1 MNALALVFAALACL
15 TLGAGLAR
23 WRAGA
28 RRPQVAAA
36 ARRSHV
42 LYALAEGDLE
52 NVAQELEQIAEAEPG
67 DATVFLALAAL
78 DRRRGRVERAKAI
91 HRTVLAAAEL
101 APELRVAALVGLG
114 RDLLAQGQQD
124 AAVGALSRAI
134 SLAPQSVATLESLAR
149 ALEQA
154 GAWERAAAAWERHE
168 KLVPARRRRD
178 SRIGR
183 GHAVAGQALAAL
195 AEDDARKAE
204 RLIERAL
211 ELAPDSGHVWTAKAR
226 VAVSLGDAATAAQA
240 WQRAWELTPAAAA
253 PLLAEAAEA
262 ATEIGGAADL
272 QERMLASLRTAEDPA
287 LVLAL
292 AQRLAATHPEPAADA
307 LHRVRARSPAAA
319 LTLVRLRLAQGHR
332 DEALDA
338 AMTELSPPI
347 VVCRQCAREM
357 PRFRFRCGECGAW
370 DSAATLET
378 FTHAAN
384 RSAPSAGPAARPASS
399 GLASSGSASA
409 SSASSASSSSAS
421 AGPASARTA
430 SSGLAVGRGGGPA

>member
-154 GAWERAAAAWERHE
+154 GAWERAAAARIRNGARIAYTAMSTKVVSHPASRAEALSW
-168 KLVPARRRRD
+168 KL
-178 SRIGR
+178 
-183 GHAVAGQALAAL
+183 
-195 AEDDARKAE
+195 
-204 RLIERAL
+204 RACHSPQPG
-211 ELAPDSGHVWTAKAR
+211 E
-226 VAVSLGDAATAAQA
+226 
-240 WQRAWELTPAAAA
+240 AA
-253 PLLAEAAEA
+253 PRSEA
-262 ATEIGGAADL
+262 GAIRPSPGKAGPPHAGSHRETGT
-272 QERMLASLRTAEDPA
+272 QAVFSCR
-287 LVLAL
+287 LVMAHT
-292 AQRLAATHPEPAADA
+292 RPSS
-307 LHRVRARSPAAA
+307 R
-319 LTLVRLRLAQGHR
+319 RLRLTSR
-332 DEALDA
+332 
-338 AMTELSPPI
+338 
-347 VVCRQCAREM
+347 
-357 PRFRFRCGECGAW
+357 
-370 DSAATLET
+370 
-378 FTHAAN
+378 
-384 RSAPSAGPAARPASS
+384 
-399 GLASSGSASA
+399 
-409 SSASSASSSSAS
+409 
-421 AGPASARTA
+421 
-430 SSGLAVGRGGGPA
+430 

>member
-1 MNALALVFAALACL
+1 MTLAFVLTALGCLALGAA
-15 TLGAGLAR
+15 LAR
-23 WRAGA
+23 WRAAA
-28 RRPQVAAA
+28 RQPQVAAV
-36 ARRSHV
+36 ARRSQV

-52 NVAQELEQIAEAEPG
+52 NVAHELEQIAEAEPG

-114 RDLLAQGQQD
+114 RDLLAQGQQE

-134 SLAPQSVATLESLAR
+134 SLAPQSLATLESLAR

-195 AEDDARKAE
+195 AEDDAHNSGKAE
-204 RLIERAL
+204 RLSERAL
-211 ELAPDSGHVWTAKAR
+211 ELAPDSGHVWTVRAR
-226 VAVSLGDAATAAQA
+226 VAVSVADARTAAQA
-240 WQRAWELTPAAAA
+240 WQRAWELAPAAAT
-253 PLLAEAAEA
+253 PLLAEAVEA
-262 ATEIGGAADL
+262 ATEIGGATEL
-272 QERMLASLRTAEDPA
+272 QERMLASLRTADDPA

-292 AQRLAATHPEPAADA
+292 AQRLAPNHPQAAAEA
-307 LHRVRARSPAAA
+307 LQRLRGRSPAAA
-319 LTLVRLRLAQGHR
+319 LSLVRLRLAQGLR

-338 AMTELSPPI
+338 AMTDLSPPI

-357 PRFRFRCGECGAW
+357 PRFRFRCDECGAW
-370 DSAATLET
+370 DSAVTLEA
-378 FTHAAN
+378 FTQ
-384 RSAPSAGPAARPASS
+384 APAGR
-399 GLASSGSASA
+399 
-409 SSASSASSSSAS
+409 
-421 AGPASARTA
+421 R
-430 SSGLAVGRGGGPA
+430 GRGGPA

>member
-1 MNALALVFAALACL
+1 MSALALVLTALGCL
-15 TLGAGLAR
+15 ALGAGLAR
-23 WRAGA
+23 WRISA
-28 RRPQVAAA
+28 RQPPAAA
-36 ARRSHV
+36 VARRSQV
-42 LYALAEGDLE
+42 LFALAEGDLE

-114 RDLLAQGQQD
+114 RDLLAQGQQQ

-134 SLAPQSVATLESLAR
+134 SLAPQSLATLESLAR

-195 AEDDARKAE
+195 AEDDAPGPTGKAE
-204 RLIERAL
+204 RLSERAL
-211 ELAPDSGHVWTAKAR
+211 ELAPDSGHVWTVRAR
-226 VAVSLGDAATAAQA
+226 VAVSVGDARTAAQA
-240 WQRAWELTPAAAA
+240 WQRAWELAPAAAS

-262 ATEIGGAADL
+262 ATEIGGAAEL
-272 QERMLASLRTAEDPA
+272 QERMLASLRTTEDPA
-287 LVLAL
+287 LGLAL
-292 AQRLAATHPEPAADA
+292 AQRLAAHHPQAAAEA
-307 LHRVRARSPAAA
+307 LQRLRGRSPAAA
-319 LTLVRLRLAQGHR
+319 LSLIRLHLALGQR

-338 AMTELSPPI
+338 AMIDLPPPI
-347 VVCRQCAREM
+347 VVCRQCAREL
-357 PRFRFRCGECGAW
+357 PRFRFRCDECGAW
-370 DSAATLET
+370 DSAVTLET
-378 FTHAAN
+378 FTQTQT
-384 RSAPSAGPAARPASS
+384 AAR
-399 GLASSGSASA
+399 
-409 SSASSASSSSAS
+409 
-421 AGPASARTA
+421 R
-430 SSGLAVGRGGGPA
+430 GRGGPA

>member
-1 MNALALVFAALACL
+1 MNALALVVAALMCVA
-15 TLGAGLAR
+15 LGAGLAR

-28 RRPQVAAA
+28 RQPQVAGAV
-36 ARRSHV
+36 RRSHV

-67 DATVFLALAAL
+67 DATIFLALAAL

-101 APELRVAALVGLG
+101 APELRVAAFVGLG

-211 ELAPDSGHVWTAKAR
+211 ELAPDSGHVWTTRAR
-226 VAVSLGDAATAAQA
+226 VAVSLADPVTAAQA
-240 WQRAWELTPAAAA
+240 WQRAWELTPAAAT
-253 PLLAEAAEA
+253 PLVAEAAEA
-262 ATEIGGAADL
+262 ATEIGGGADL
-272 QERMLASLRTAEDPA
+272 QERMLASMRTADDPA

-292 AQRLAATHPEPAADA
+292 AQRLAASHPQSAAEA
-307 LHRVRARSPAAA
+307 LQRVRARSPAAA
-319 LTLVRLRLAQGHR
+319 LTLVRLRLAQGQR
-332 DEALDA
+332 DEALEA
-338 AMTELSPPI
+338 AMTDLSPPI

-370 DSAATLET
+370 DSAVTLET
-378 FTHAAN
+378 YAQRHAGQ
-384 RSAPSAGPAARPASS
+384 SPPAARAGRPVHA
-399 GLASSGSASA
+399 GRHDGGS
-409 SSASSASSSSAS
+409 
-421 AGPASARTA
+421 
-430 SSGLAVGRGGGPA
+430 V